1 MRKYIIRLGMI
12 MIGAVLLSSCENKV
26 EEKLEGDWKLVSMET
41 TGFVISGQQLNSPVL
56 SLEKDKTYSI
66 FIDGK
71 LTKGKWKVKE
81 NAFYLLAN
89 ENNKEESALI
99 IDSLTDNTLIYHN
112 KSGKSDVKVYYTK
125 VENEEEGEEK
135 K

>member
-1 MRKYIIRLGMI
+1 MKKYMLRFAMI
-12 MIGAVLLSSCENKV
+12 MIGIIALSSCENKV

-41 TGFVISGQQLNSPVL
+41 TGFIISGQQLNSPVL

-71 LTKGKWKVKE
+71 LTKGKWKVKD

-89 ENNKEESALI
+89 DNKEESALI
-99 IDSLTDNTLIYHN
+99 LDSLTDNTLIYHN